1 MVRDIF
7 QSENWASE
15 GVVEIEKITN
25 SNAMIFMGERSVLV
39 EYLKD
44 YVIIP
49 FFLRTYNCVK
59 KCMDISFLTFYA
71 RI

>member
-25 SNAMIFMGERSVLV
+25 SNATIFMDECSVLV
-39 EYLKD
+39 ESL
-44 YVIIP
+44 
-49 FFLRTYNCVK
+49 
-59 KCMDISFLTFYA
+59 
-71 RI
+71 